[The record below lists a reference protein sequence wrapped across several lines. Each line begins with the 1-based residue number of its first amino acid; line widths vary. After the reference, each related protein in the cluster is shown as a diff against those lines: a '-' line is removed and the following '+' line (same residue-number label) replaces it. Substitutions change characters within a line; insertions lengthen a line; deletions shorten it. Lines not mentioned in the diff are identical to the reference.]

1 MKVLFIGDI
10 VGRNA
15 RNYVQKKIIELKVQ
29 LKLDAIIVNVENSAG
44 GFGVTPSICDD
55 FFQAGADILTTGN
68 HIWDKREIISYISK
82 SDKLLRPL
90 NMIDGTP
97 GFRV

>member
-10 VGRNA
+10 VGRRA
-15 RNYVQKKIIELKVQ
+15 RNYAQEKIIELKTK

-55 FFQAGADILTTGN
+55 FFSC
-68 HIWDKREIISYISK
+68 RS
-82 SDKLLRPL
+82 
-90 NMIDGTP
+90 
-97 GFRV
+97 

>member
-10 VGRNA
+10 VGRRA
-15 RNYVQKKIIELKVQ
+15 RNYAQEKIVELKTK

-55 FFQAGADILTTGN
+55 FQLRSIAS
-68 HIWDKREIISYISK
+68 RSIS
-82 SDKLLRPL
+82 
-90 NMIDGTP
+90 
-97 GFRV
+97 FV

>member
-1 MKVLFIGDI
+1 MKVLFLGDI

-15 RNYVQKKIIELKVQ
+15 RNLAQNKIAELKTR
-29 LKLDAIIVNVENSAG
+29 LKLDAIIVNVENAAG

-55 FFQAGADILTTGN
+55 FFNAGADVLTTGN

-82 SDKLLRPL
+82 SDRLLRPM

-97 GFRV
+97 GLG